1 MDFYDELCQAIASDG
16 AKRGVRTSPEEFQ
29 KFLSTVKPQQQPQ
42 PLQQPA
48 RAVVPDRMQPM
59 PPMPQ
64 RELPPENLN
73 NSVQDQISPAVT
85 PCNINSAP
93 LPGDWESLRAMV
105 LNCQNCPLA
114 RTRQNAVFGEGDLR
128 ARLMFIGE
136 GPGAEEDASGR
147 PFVGAAGQLLDKMI
161 AAMHLAREDVYIA
174 NIVKCR
180 PPGNRMPGE
189 DEAAACIGYLKK
201 QIELVQPE
209 VIVLLGGTAL
219 HFLLQVDGITR
230 YRGRWQDYNN
240 IPVMPTFHPAFLLRK
255 AEAKREAWHDLK
267 LVMAKLGI
275 SI

>member
-1 MDFYDELCQAIASDG
+1 MDFYDEMCQAIARDG
-16 AKRGVRTSPEEFQ
+16 AKRGVRSTPEDFQ
-29 KFLSTVKPQQQPQ
+29 KFLSNITPAVAPQ
-42 PLQQPA
+42 PVEPA
-48 RAVVPDRMQPM
+48 IPVQI
-59 PPMPQ
+59 PP
-64 RELPPENLN
+64 
-73 NSVQDQISPAVT
+73 VQKKIF
-85 PCNINSAP
+85 SAP
-93 LPGDWESLRAMV
+93 QAKAPALEPAACAPAANLPLPANWEDLRTAA
-105 LNCQNCPLA
+105 LSCRNCPLCSS
-114 RTRQNAVFGEGDLR
+114 RQNVVFGEGDLR

-136 GPGAEEDASGR
+136 GPGADEDATGR

-180 PPGNRMPGE
+180 PPGNRMPAPE
-189 DEAAACIGYLKK
+189 EAAACIGYLKK

-219 HFLLQVDGITR
+219 TFLLEINGITK
-230 YRGRWQDYNN
+230 YRGRWQNYNN

-275 SI
+275 AV